1 MAEIDPDC
9 VTDHAVDTGDTRGEE
24 SVVSVDREATETQ
37 ESGDRRQRIPRSQ
50 ESRDHHFNHGSGQA
64 PGVPL
69 PQHPPLP
76 HIHWSGREVR
86 SRHDNNDD
94 NGDSDD
100 NDNNDDLALG
110 IGP

>member
-1 MAEIDPDC
+1 ML
-9 VTDHAVDTGDTRGEE
+9 TGRQLIPR
-24 SVVSVDREATETQ
+24 SQET
-37 ESGDRRQRIPRSQ
+37 GDRRQRRPGSQ
-50 ESRDHHFNHGSGQA
+50 ESRDHHLNHGSGQA